1 MARRKRT
8 REQVLK
14 KLQQAE
20 VPISEG
26 RNVAEASRKIGVT
39 EQTFCRWR
47 AENGGREAITADSH
61 IRSADI
67 IVTLPELRLA
77 GGVSKHKRSNSSH
90 DISARVVKEN

>member
-8 REQVLK
+8 PEQVLK

-39 EQTFCRWR
+39 EHTFCRWR
-47 AENGGREAITADSH
+47 AENEA
-61 IRSADI
+61 
-67 IVTLPELRLA
+67 
-77 GGVSKHKRSNSSH
+77 
-90 DISARVVKEN
+90 